1 MLFRPRGPVPEAARS
16 WSASHW
22 EAWLK
27 RSAHL
32 YYDSRSLADK
42 RAAMSPFA
50 VEPLQ
55 DTHPAEQ
62 LVREVRR
69 FVPDGSAMSCA
80 AMGAAAIWS
89 PQDGARVAEFYLRI
103 LTSLGG
109 LSPPQRLRDTL
120 TGMVARLGPPLPRD
134 ALQSVLHEVVECAVA
149 RLSCAELLNLASMIG
164 RRAYQWRLRPWRA
177 QIELLHALLQHDG
190 QQNFYENL
198 ASCLPELRSIINIR
212 PAKYFLADTIVDTLG
227 LHGVAKLLTTTP
239 PDDATEHLGILTFA
253 IVPHRVRRQKGTF
266 HDLLLNADYTP
277 KGGGSRQT
285 DGKVAA
291 MDADVYA
298 QRLRLA
304 PFRKVTAGEC

>member
-1 MLFRPRGPVPEAARS
+1 
-16 WSASHW
+16 
-22 EAWLK
+22 
-27 RSAHL
+27 
-32 YYDSRSLADK
+32 
-42 RAAMSPFA
+42 MSPFA

-198 ASCLPELRSIINIR
+198 ASCLPELRSII
-212 PAKYFLADTIVDTLG
+212 
-227 LHGVAKLLTTTP
+227 
-239 PDDATEHLGILTFA
+239 
-253 IVPHRVRRQKGTF
+253 
-266 HDLLLNADYTP
+266 
-277 KGGGSRQT
+277 
-285 DGKVAA
+285 
-291 MDADVYA
+291 
-298 QRLRLA
+298 
-304 PFRKVTAGEC
+304 